1 MWTVLPVVGAGL
13 SSPAITGRGSLAILS
28 STGLEEAGM
37 LMLLEADRFTEF
49 RSGLSML
56 IANKMEP
63 NPKDQKMMTIQRN
76 VIWFMPSFSQKKNI
90 KLNALM
96 TN

>member
-1 MWTVLPVVGAGL
+1 
-13 SSPAITGRGSLAILS
+13 
-28 STGLEEAGM
+28 M

-63 NPKDQKMMTIQRN
+63 NPKDQKMMTIKQN
-76 VIWFMPSFSQKKNI
+76 IIWIMPSFSQKKNN
-90 KLNALM
+90 KLNTKIYVYNKVMVPVGLVISDVI
-96 TN
+96 NYVSKQNWVFSG

>member
-1 MWTVLPVVGAGL
+1 
-13 SSPAITGRGSLAILS
+13 
-28 STGLEEAGM
+28 M

-63 NPKDQKMMTIQRN
+63 NPRDQKMMTIQRN

-90 KLNALM
+90 KLNTQIDVYNKVMVPVVLVISDVI
-96 TN
+96 NYVSKQNWFFSG